1 MFEVGK
7 IYSLRIKYDFIHD
20 PSYFLIKILE
30 IKKDNNIR
38 YVCFIINPESREIF
52 LDQNKGHPQET
63 YQEDIIENYIIK
75 QKTKKFW
82 YKIVRQYYESR

>member
-7 IYSLRIKYDFIHD
+7 IYLLHNKYDFIHD

-38 YVCFIINPESREIF
+38 YVCFVINPESGEIF
-52 LDQNKGHPQET
+52 PDQNKGYPQET
-63 YQEDIIENYIIK
+63 YREDIIENFIIK

-82 YKIVRQYYESR
+82 YKIVRRCYESR

>member
-7 IYSLRIKYDFIHD
+7 IYLLHIKYDFIHD

-38 YVCFIINPESREIF
+38 YICFVINPESGEIF
-52 LDQNKGHPQET
+52 PDQNKCYSQET
-63 YQEDIIENYIIK
+63 YQEDIIESFTIK

-82 YKIVRQYYESR
+82 YKIVRQYNESR